1 MSSTGWSDRTISA
14 GRASIEG
21 RTHGPRA
28 FLPFV
33 GPALI
38 ASIAYMDPGNFA
50 TNIEAGAK
58 YGYMLLWV
66 VLFANI
72 AAMLFQA
79 QSARMGIVTGAS
91 LATLAARHYPKPIV
105 YFMWIVSEI
114 GAMATDLA
122 EFLGA
127 AIGMSLLSGLP
138 LMTCLVLT
146 GVATYLILGLQGAGF
161 RPMEA
166 LISAFIGVIGASYVV
181 ELWIAPPDWSAALSG
196 VVTPRLTDARSVA
209 LAVGVIGATIM
220 PHAIYLHSNLTR
232 DRVPMNNARET
243 RRVLWFSNLEVLLAL
258 GFAGLVNM
266 AMVCMSASVF
276 HAGNPDVAEIET
288 AYHTLAPLLGNAAAA
303 VFMISLLASGL
314 SSSVVG
320 TMAGQSIMQDFVR
333 FRVPL
338 WLRRLLTM
346 IPAFVVVALG
356 YGATDALV
364 MSQIV
369 LSIVLPVPM
378 IALLHL
384 GARRDIMG
392 EFVNGPAMRIAS
404 LVAAAIILA
413 LNAVLLLSAAGVDIP
428 GLG

>member
-1 MSSTGWSDRTISA
+1 MSATGWSDRTVSA

-21 RTHGPRA
+21 RTQGPRA
-28 FLPFV
+28 FLPFI

-79 QSARMGIVTGAS
+79 QSARMGIVTGES
-91 LATLAARHYPKPIV
+91 LATLAARHYPRPVV

-146 GVATYLILGLQGAGF
+146 GAATYLILSVQGAGF

-166 LISAFIGVIGASYVV
+166 IITAFIGVIGASYVV
-181 ELWIAPPDWSAALSG
+181 ELWIAPPDWSAALAG
-196 VVTPRLTDARSVA
+196 AVTPRLTDARSVA

-232 DRVPMNNARET
+232 DRVPVENARET
-243 RRVLWFSNLEVLLAL
+243 RRVIRFSNLEVLLAL

-320 TMAGQSIMQDFVR
+320 TMAGQSIMQDFVH
-333 FRVPL
+333 FRIPL

-346 IPAFVVVALG
+346 IPAFIVVAMG

-404 LVAAAIILA
+404 LVAAAVILA
-413 LNAVLLLSAAGVDIP
+413 LNVVLLLSAAGFDIP